1 MEKELKVTIG
11 MSQLMNDLRLIVN
24 SAKARVASVANAE
37 LTMMYWHIGHRV
49 NVEILGNE
57 RAAYG
62 KQIVSQ
68 VARQLQ
74 EEYGRKGFEL
84 RSIRRMMQFA
94 SEFPDEQIVSAV
106 STQLTWS
113 HIVEILPLKDSLQR
127 EFYLS
132 LSASERWGTRRLRK
146 EIDSMLYERTAIAA
160 KPDESVK
167 REELRN
173 NNVMSPDLVFK
184 SPYFLEFAGLSGM
197 YSEKN
202 LEDSLI
208 AHLEQFMLELGTKEL
223 SVKHKERIVFQELF
237 C

>member
-167 REELRN
+167 RELAELR
-173 NNVMSPDLVFK
+173 K
-184 SPYFLEFAGLSGM
+184 EIERQKEIFLEQHK
-197 YSEKN
+197 EKN
-202 LEDSLI
+202 
-208 AHLEQFMLELGTKEL
+208 MN
-223 SVKHKERIVFQELF
+223 ELF
-237 C
+237 GEE